1 MISFKLRNF
10 SQQNTNVNRIDKL
23 EISQQNTNV
32 NRIDKLEFSQ
42 QNVPY
47 IYYKDEYIPVVPLK
61 VYMTWGYKSIPP
73 KMKNHLE
80 KLKRENPEFEFIIFD
95 DEDCKKFLTDNFNKE
110 ILWGFNK
117 LVPGAYKADLWRL
130 CILYINGGF
139 YIDIKLKCL
148 NGFKLI
154 ELSESEHFVMDR
166 PPNYILNSFMV
177 CKAGNPFLKKCID
190 EIITNIK
197 TNYYGNDCLSPT
209 GPGNLGKVMTHNNFN
224 LNIDLSL
231 PQHGEF
237 IVYKGIGIM
246 KGYDGYGD
254 ERKRFSKT
262 RHYGEL
268 WNSKLIYNKDF

>member
-1 MISFKLRNF
+1 MISFKLKNF
-10 SQQNTNVNRIDKL
+10 SPQNNGLNKIDKI
-23 EISQQNTNV
+23 EIF
-32 NRIDKLEFSQ
+32 K

-47 IYYKDEYIPVVPLK
+47 IYYKHEYIPVIPLK
-61 VYMTWGYKSIPP
+61 VYMTWGYKTIPP
-73 KMKNHLE
+73 KMKNNLE
-80 KLKRENPEFEFIIFD
+80 NLKRENPEFEFIIFD
-95 DEDCKKFLTDNFNKE
+95 DEDCKKFITDNFDKE

-139 YIDIKLKCL
+139 YIDIKFKCL

-154 ELSESEHFVMDR
+154 ELSESEHFIMDR
-166 PPNYILNSFMV
+166 PPNYILNALMV

-197 TNYYGNDCLSPT
+197 NNYYGVDCLCPT
-209 GPGNLGKVMTHNNFN
+209 GPGHLGKVMTANNFN
-224 LNIDLSL
+224 LNKDLLL

-246 KGYDGYGD
+246 KGYDGYLH
-254 ERKRFSKT
+254 ERERFSKT

-268 WNSKLIYNKDF
+268 WSSKLIYNKDF